1 MTAFLF
7 YTIVLICLGILI
19 RIFWVP
25 LMAIFT
31 VLLGILLI
39 ICWSGITAFTIECI
53 KALVTDGTWSGF
65 ATFFKYSLVFY
76 TVATVVYF
84 SILFDLLSL
93 GSGWLLKTGDIFLQF
108 KNKERH

>member
-7 YTIVLICLGILI
+7 YTVTLVILGILI

-39 ICWSGITAFTIECI
+39 IIWSAITAVSIECI

-65 ATFFKYSLVFY
+65 STFFKYSLVFY
-76 TVATVVYF
+76 SVSAAVYF
-84 SILFDLLSL
+84 SILFDLLDSASAWSL
-93 GSGWLLKTGDIFLQF
+93 KIGDIFLHS
-108 KNKERH
+108 KNKK

>member
-1 MTAFLF
+1 MTTFLF
-7 YTIVLICLGILI
+7 YTVALVILGILI

-39 ICWSGITAFTIECI
+39 IVWSAITAVSIECI

-65 ATFFKYSLVFY
+65 STFFKYSLVFY
-76 TVATVVYF
+76 TVATGVYF
-84 SILFDLLSL
+84 GILFDLLSL
-93 GSGWLLKTGDIFLQF
+93 SSAWSLKIGDIFLHS
-108 KNKERH
+108 KNKK